1 MGCFMAKVTFM
12 SFLSCVLIFHV
23 LPSCFLVYLNL
34 LLQISHYKLFSST
47 LSFFVLPSNTKAP
60 FNNNP
65 PINTSPF
72 RNNYPA
78 NKSNLPLDIKPTPN
92 IKPSVHLIYLI
103 G

>member
-1 MGCFMAKVTFM
+1 MRCFMANVAFM
-12 SFLSCVLIFHV
+12 SFLSCVLFSHV
-23 LPSCFLVYLNL
+23 LPSCFLMYLSR

-47 LSFFVLPSNTKAP
+47 LSIFVLPSNTKAP

-92 IKPSVHLIYLI
+92 IKPSIHLISI
-103 G
+103 